1 VDAIVVTPPAQFSGE
16 SLGCPVD
23 YPYYVMERVFFGT
36 GTGCDCLGV
45 RFVTGANRFNV
56 D

>member
-1 VDAIVVTPPAQFSGE
+1 
-16 SLGCPVD
+16 
-23 YPYYVMERVFFGT
+23 MERVFFGS

-45 RFVTGANRFNV
+45 RFIKGANRFNV